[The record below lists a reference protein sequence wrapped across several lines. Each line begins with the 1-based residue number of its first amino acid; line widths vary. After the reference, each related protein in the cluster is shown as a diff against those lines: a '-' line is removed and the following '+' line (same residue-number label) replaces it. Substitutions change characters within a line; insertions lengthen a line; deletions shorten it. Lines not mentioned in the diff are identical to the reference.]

1 MKFRIEKTDVVEFN
15 DDLTA
20 WATESGA
27 DPRLTIVTEPWLTTN
42 ASSPTLYSADVDER
56 FLEQYPRWAKLLEQ

>member
-1 MKFRIEKTDVVEFN
+1 MKFRIEKADVVDFN

-20 WATESGA
+20 WASESGV

-42 ASSPTLYSADVDER
+42 ASSPTLYSVDVDDR
-56 FLEQYPRWAKLLEQ
+56 FLERYPRWRQFVEH